1 MAERRARS
9 APRPPWRVQLRL
21 HPATPLRA
29 GEGEVPGVERAA
41 PKQRRP
47 PMKGDRSMTK
57 VALYARYSSDNQSV
71 ASIDDQF
78 RVCREYAAREKWRV
92 VGAYKDPAI
101 SGASVTLRPGV
112 QALLQ
117 DAQRG
122 KFEDR
127 KSTRLNSSH

>member
-1 MAERRARS
+1 
-9 APRPPWRVQLRL
+9 
-21 HPATPLRA
+21 
-29 GEGEVPGVERAA
+29 
-41 PKQRRP
+41 
-47 PMKGDRSMTK
+47 MTK

-71 ASIDDQF
+71 ASINDQF

-117 DAQRG
+117 DAQRR
-122 KFEDR
+122 KFDIVLAEALDR
-127 KSTRLNSSH
+127 ISVIRPTSRSCSSPCALPACGSSLWQREKSPSCMSA